1 MDPLAELAGAASVLT
16 QNVNSKVAPS
26 FSSIAIEMARA
37 VCRNWRIAPHL
48 ILVTF
53 GFIRNYAVLSLK
65 KVLCGSRPTVAIA
78 LLEHMGD
85 IVAGE
90 PVSRFARAQFPRGTI
105 CWVASRHYRELV
117 KSFPPVDHVVTV
129 RCMTGWLLLWSSR
142 CIDTVWDLHTSERLC
157 EGCRIVFRKP
167 GSAGEITYRTYFNF
181 GNLLTVNCLAAGIDP
196 LDDAPVLSPRDNER
210 ATVDKLNLPERFVVI
225 HCKSNE
231 DCKDWAR
238 QKWEALASWIVF
250 NLGFTVVE
258 IGSAAH
264 VITKSDG
271 NMRSLCGKL
280 RIMESAEVLRR
291 AALFIGIDSGPA
303 HLANAVGT
311 PGVIL
316 LGQYQSFL
324 SYTPYSGSYADGSGA
339 DLVRANGFAE
349 DIPLDAVV
357 EAVANRL
364 RTLAVSTASS

>member
-1 MDPLAELAGAASVLT
+1 M
-16 QNVNSKVAPS
+16 
-26 FSSIAIEMARA
+26 
-37 VCRNWRIAPHL
+37 
-48 ILVTF
+48 LVTF
-53 GFIRNYAVLSLK
+53 GFVRNYVLLSLE
-65 KVLCGSRPTVAIA
+65 KVLCGSQPTVAIA

-90 PVSRFARAQFPRGTI
+90 PVSRFARAQFPRGRI
-105 CWVASRHYRELV
+105 SWVASRHYRELV
-117 KSFPPVDHVVTV
+117 RSFPSVDRVVTV
-129 RCMTGWLLLWSSR
+129 RCMTEWLLLWSSQ
-142 CIDTVWDLHTSERLC
+142 CIDTVWDLHISERLC
-157 EGCRIVFRKP
+157 GGCRICFIKP
-167 GSAGEITYRTYFNF
+167 GSAGEVTYGTYLNF

-210 ATVDKLNLPERFVVI
+210 ATVDRLNLPERFVVI

-231 DCKDWAR
+231 DCKDWVL
-238 QKWEALASWIVF
+238 QKWEVLASWIVF
-250 NLGFTVVE
+250 NLGLTVVE
-258 IGSAAH
+258 IGSAPY
-264 VITKSDG
+264 VIKESDG

-324 SYTPYSGSYADGSGA
+324 SYTPYSGSYANGIGA

-349 DIPLDAVV
+349 DIPIEAVV
-357 EAVANRL
+357 AVVTNRL